1 MKQRLKAVWKHA
13 LDLSPSRKVGAVL
26 LAGAIVLALVGYL
39 NQYGN
44 LYLGL
49 TLYNLLGDFYANT
62 SAELAGIAITV
73 LIIDALYQR
82 REINREKRDL
92 ILQLGSPDKAFARE
106 ALRKIRARKWLND
119 GSLSFADLRNAD
131 LEGTNLEGAN
141 LEFVDFNSAN
151 LKSVELMGANLE
163 GANLESANL
172 EGASLSGANLEGA
185 YLNGAKLI
193 RANIINAIVTEK
205 QLVKAESL
213 EYATMPDGTKYDG
226 RFDKND
232 E

>member
-131 LEGTNLEGAN
+131 LEGTNLE
-141 LEFVDFNSAN
+141 FVDFNSAN

>member
-1 MKQRLKAVWKHA
+1 LKQRLKAVWKHA

-131 LEGTNLEGAN
+131 LEGTNLE
-141 LEFVDFNSAN
+141 FVDFNSAN